1 MCLWYVTFF
10 YGYCAYL
17 IGHPYA
23 QPRMPSLLECAR
35 SGYRNDDNGTEGILG
50 RKRAL
55 DGIVAEE
62 AIVAG
67 SWGKYQISRTAVASV
82 TYSGIRILV
91 YKKLLQNDGEY
102 YFAPAL
108 FINASS
114 TTMAPNRF
122 DRRFEVRFD
131 VIMYSDRMV
140 AHIRR
145 ELQSQLNL
153 IVNEVRVI
161 PVEEMRILPNTGM
174 DSNIEIDSMWKSYAT
189 QPATISFRA
198 LCTSMTICE
207 QLAHNIREYP
217 TDFVANVEV
226 QYTMQSQKSAAR
238 RLRVTVENIH
248 NSQMF
253 TELNQRFKNQDYAYL
268 GASDAKQIKMEVM
281 GNVMAAEVSDAE
293 FLTKENMPTIVTLID
308 QALNFQ
314 QVETNKFQ
322 PQMWNSVFW
331 SDENGRPDRV
341 ARELQDQYDQ
351 MSTEKKEAWAKS
363 QADSTSKEECGNAK
377 VGVPDK
383 GSISV
388 EHCEGSKTATASA
401 NEETNESLNARVN
414 KNKVIVIGDKII
426 PKSMDLKRANLAELR
441 QKSTIESTQVRI
453 SSVQGVLK
461 SNLNVGHKT
470 DLREVFF
477 IRAKNPL
484 SGFTKSSAEII
495 CRDYYNAL
503 LATLR
508 QLKIAWAHGASWC
521 HLGHVQEHIAYPGR
535 ACFRKASAS
544 STYQAFCDSPLDM
557 ELPGIV
563 IVDPA
568 GNSTD
573 VKTGFNCFG
582 VKPHKLYTPT
592 IGTDVL
598 LTAWFS
604 TGNYSQYF

>member
-1 MCLWYVTFF
+1 MASEPFF
-10 YGYCAYL
+10 KRVFSAFKRNETNQYNIQIYQKGALGRRSLSQTTTIFHETCAYGMLLFSMVIVL
-17 IGHPYA
+17 ILSGILMLNPGCPHC
-23 QPRMPSLLECAR
+23 LNAR
-35 SGYRNDDNGTEGILG
+35 GYRNDDNGTEGILG

-82 TYSGIRILV
+82 TYS
-91 YKKLLQNDGEY
+91 
-102 YFAPAL
+102 
-108 FINASS
+108 
-114 TTMAPNRF
+114 
-122 DRRFEVRFD
+122 
-131 VIMYSDRMV
+131 
-140 AHIRR
+140 
-145 ELQSQLNL
+145 
-153 IVNEVRVI
+153 
-161 PVEEMRILPNTGM
+161 GM